1 MSVAVPTQ
9 PRTIMAACCLVGL
22 LLATACV
29 PLIRDPHAAM
39 LTQAAGATPAS
50 PTASLTSATASM
62 AQTNA
67 QVVIDNFTF
76 TPDIITVTVGTT
88 VTWSNQDDTPHTV
101 TAADKRFASKGLDT
115 GDQFAYRFTAA
126 GVYTYF
132 CSIHPV
138 MIGHIIVQ

>member
-1 MSVAVPTQ
+1 MSIPGLTQTRTLMVAG
-9 PRTIMAACCLVGL
+9 CLVGL
-22 LLATACV
+22 LLLMACV
-29 PLIRDPHAAM
+29 PYIRD
-39 LTQAAGATPAS
+39 LRAAGATSAP
-50 PTASLTSATASM
+50 PTVAPTSTGLSA

-76 TPDIITVTVGTT
+76 TPDVITVTVGTT
-88 VTWSNQDDTPHTV
+88 VTWRNQDDTPHTV
-101 TAADKRFASKGLDT
+101 TAAGKQFGSKGLDT

-138 MIGHIIVQ
+138 MIGHIIVK